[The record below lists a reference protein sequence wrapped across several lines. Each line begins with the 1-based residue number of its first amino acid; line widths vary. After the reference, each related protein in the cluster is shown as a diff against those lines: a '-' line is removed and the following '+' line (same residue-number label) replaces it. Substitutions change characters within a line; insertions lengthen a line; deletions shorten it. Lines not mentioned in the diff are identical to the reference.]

1 MIPNVIPV
9 FSYKDILEPPAA
21 EYEVGEVRTA
31 VGWLKH
37 LFLFSVC
44 EDQPGCIQITTEDRK
59 DYKKALDTFKKCA
72 KIGVKES
79 LNDWEDA
86 ATRKEQANILNAVRK
101 KLGYTVEFYQ

>member
-1 MIPNVIPV
+1 MMPETVPV
-9 FSYKDILEPPAA
+9 FSYKHILEPPAA
-21 EYEVGEVRTA
+21 EYEVGEQKTMI
-31 VGWLKH
+31 GWLKY

-44 EDQPGCIQITTEDRK
+44 EDQPECIQITIEDRK
-59 DYKKALDTFKKCA
+59 DYKKVLDIVRKEC